1 MPDPLHY
8 RPLRP
13 HEPVDPARWGDA
25 SLHVVA
31 LHGAHLRLALP
42 ARWISLWLP
51 LGGDIEFESAGCRW
65 LLPRGEFML
74 WREGALQAGARRD
87 AWCLV
92 ACGGADA
99 WSRHLQPRPGDPEVE
114 LFPRQAPCPP
124 AIRRLAVRLAR
135 CARDGHATGNDAAGT
150 ATSMLCEA
158 LVEHQRDLESLLPR
172 CSGRTL
178 QRRRQ
183 TLLRLLRVRN
193 LILRHGDGRLEL
205 ARLAA
210 SASYSPSHLI
220 RAYREAF
227 GETPSESAAR
237 LRFERA
243 WRLVRETDTPV
254 CEITAALGFESQSAF
269 CRAFKSAFG
278 MTTGQARR
286 AA

>member
-1 MPDPLHY
+1 MPSSPRYHA
-8 RPLRP
+8 LRP
-13 HEPVDPARWGDA
+13 HEPADPARWQDDA
-25 SLHVVA
+25 LHVVV
-31 LHGAHLRLALP
+31 LQGAHLRLALP
-42 ARWISLWLP
+42 ARWMSLWLP
-51 LGGDIEFESAGCRW
+51 LDGDIELVSADCRW
-65 LLPRGEFML
+65 LLPQGEFML
-74 WREGALQAGARRD
+74 WRDGALQAGARRD

-92 ACGGADA
+92 ACGGAGA
-99 WSRHLQPRPGDPEVE
+99 WSRHLQPRPGDPQVE
-114 LFPRQAPCPP
+114 LFPRQAPCTQ

-135 CARDGHATGNDAAGT
+135 RARDGTAVAEAAG
-150 ATSMLCEA
+150 AAASMLCEA
-158 LVEHQRDLESLLPR
+158 LVEHQRDLEALLPR

-183 TLLRLLRVRN
+183 TLLRLLRVRH

-278 MTTGQARR
+278 MTTGEARR